1 MRKALRLL
9 ALVLSLTLLI
19 SVAQAAVKA
28 GSACSKLGSTSTV
41 SGKKY
46 TCIKSGKKLVWNK
59 GVLVAAPKPSSSPTA
74 TPTPSA
80 TTTPTPT
87 PTPAPVVED
96 DSVVISKGITYRY
109 INGVLE
115 RQAYLSS
122 KFFTTDSRNA
132 SAFDPIRAK
141 AYEEIRARVTNAAHP
156 NLIFNWDVK
165 AGFPTELANYS
176 KDYVEAAASFWGWV
190 FKEQVNVPAQL
201 VTEQDLEWQKTQDVK
216 FSDTVDILT
225 LFTTANF
232 KKQKAWM
239 GGGAH
244 YWFRDPS
251 NPRVFA
257 LLNFQTPSYA
267 TTSNM
272 NANWVM
278 VPAHEVTHI
287 IQDYYRKGIG
297 ESDMKSFD
305 LRTNATFQ
313 EGTATLFG
321 YAISMKNI
329 GWYSDGLD
337 EYLYGNF
344 KYDNYWKP
352 VKTVEDVV
360 KVLEET
366 EARTNNST
374 HQSSYPIGAMLYEW
388 VIAKYGFDSYIR
400 ILENLPKNANYS
412 DTIKTAL
419 GISKAELYQGA
430 APYIL
435 AAFTRLKL

>member
-9 ALVLSLTLLI
+9 ALVLSLTSLV

-59 GVLVAAPKPSSSPTA
+59 GMVVDKPTLVVTPTA
-74 TPTPSA
+74 TPTLS
-80 TTTPTPT
+80 TTPTPT
-87 PTPAPVVED
+87 STPAPVVED

-109 INGVLE
+109 INSVLE
-115 RQAYLSS
+115 RQAYQSS
-122 KFFTTDSRNA
+122 KFFTTDSRKA

-141 AYEEIRARVTNAAHP
+141 AYQEIRARVTNAAHP

-190 FKEQVNVPAQL
+190 FKEQLNVPAQL

-244 YWFRDPS
+244 YWFREPS
-251 NPRVFA
+251 NPLVYA

-272 NANWVM
+272 NGNWVM

-412 DTIKTAL
+412 DTIKASL

-435 AAFTRLKL
+435 ATFNRLKL

>member
-1 MRKALRLL
+1 
-9 ALVLSLTLLI
+9 
-19 SVAQAAVKA
+19 
-28 GSACSKLGSTSTV
+28 
-41 SGKKY
+41 
-46 TCIKSGKKLVWNK
+46 
-59 GVLVAAPKPSSSPTA
+59 
-74 TPTPSA
+74 
-80 TTTPTPT
+80 
-87 PTPAPVVED
+87 
-96 DSVVISKGITYRY
+96 
-109 INGVLE
+109 LE
-115 RQAYLSS
+115 RQANRSG
-122 KFFTTDSRNA
+122 KFFTTDSRN
-132 SAFDPIRAK
+132 SSSFDPIRVK
-141 AYEEIRARVTNAAHP
+141 AYEEIRARMTGAAHP

-165 AGFPTELANYS
+165 AGFPTELAAYS
-176 KDYVEAAASFWGWV
+176 KDYVDAAASFWGWV
-190 FKEQVNVPAQL
+190 FKEPLTVPAQL
-201 VTEQDLEWQKTQDVK
+201 VTELDLDWQKTQEVK

-225 LFTTANF
+225 RFTTSSF
-232 KKQKAWM
+232 RQQKAWM

-244 YWFRDPS
+244 YWYRSPD
-251 NPRVFA
+251 NPRVYS

-272 NANWVM
+272 NGNWIM

-297 ESDMKSFD
+297 ESDMKTFD

-321 YAISMKNI
+321 YAIATKNL

-344 KYDNYWKP
+344 KYDKYWKP
-352 VKTVEDVV
+352 VKTIDDVV

-366 EARTNNST
+366 EARTNDST

-400 ILENLPKNANYS
+400 ILENLPKYANFS
-412 DTIKTAL
+412 DTIKASL
-419 GISKAELYQGA
+419 GISKAELYQNA

-435 AAFTRLKL
+435 SAFNRLNL